1 MQKNKGVDMIRQS
14 SQSLCDN
21 LYTGDENMRT
31 FYIFNINKSFYNLM
45 KNNPYH
51 LFRAMEDIHS
61 FDSHD
66 ADMAYDLFNQI
77 ASPFDKSKINN
88 KIFGESKDNDFYS
101 KFHNVHRIQNKYV
114 PEDSMLVV
122 NKAFLLLESNIT
134 KPTFLNELK
143 EYNNLFVCDFK
154 NKDYFWV
161 NELLSL

>member
-31 FYIFNINKSFYNLM
+31 FYIFNINKNFYNLM